1 MGRKNDEAAGDQEP
15 AGFFGQVALP
25 GGQGVKA
32 MDVSTLRPAE
42 SATLQSA
49 PDRRE
54 IVSGDE
60 GFLPRPEITSTS
72 ADATGS
78 TRRYAGLAPALL
90 QIAAALLWVPQAAAV
105 AYAIGRIADGGGFA
119 AAVGPA
125 AVLVL
130 LGLLRAG
137 LEAIGSRRAFSSAR
151 SELSRQRRQSVA
163 TLAARSPFDIA
174 RAPSGLAASVLAEQA
189 EAIVPYL
196 SRIHVARLKAVVV
209 PGVLLLSVLP
219 LSWIAAFVLLIAAP
233 LIPVFMALIG
243 MKAQSA
249 AERQLAE
256 TGSMNAFLLDRLR
269 GLATIRAL
277 GAVDMTARRLRAD
290 AESLRERTMAVLK
303 IAFLS
308 SAVLEFFAALGVAMT
323 AVYVGFHL
331 LGEIDFGAWGDR
343 LSLAQGL
350 FILLLA
356 PAFFDPLRELS
367 AVWHDR
373 AAGEAALKELAE
385 LDDKGVA
392 LPGGIGVAAAPDA
405 EPGTPD
411 IRISRLTFRHPG
423 CARPTLDD
431 FELEIAAGEH
441 VAILGASGTG
451 KSTLLALIAGLATPQ
466 AGRISVGGIRLNDT
480 TVSAARRRMAW
491 IGQHPHI
498 FSGTLASNVRL
509 GNSAIGAE
517 RIRRSLK
524 ATKLDT
530 VALSHA
536 GVPIGEGGAGLSGG
550 EALRL
555 ALARAAAK
563 PGTGLILADEPTA
576 HLDSQTAGEITDGLL
591 HLARGKTLVV
601 ATHDPILAG
610 RMHRIVRLHE
620 EAEEVSP

>member
-1 MGRKNDEAAGDQEP
+1 
-15 AGFFGQVALP
+15 
-25 GGQGVKA
+25 
-32 MDVSTLRPAE
+32 MDVSTLQPAE
-42 SATLQSA
+42 NATLQSA
-49 PDRRE
+49 PHRRE
-54 IVSGDE
+54 KLSGGE
-60 GFLPRPEITSTS
+60 GSLSKPEIPSTSTN
-72 ADATGS
+72 AAGS
-78 TRRYAGLAPALL
+78 THQHAGLGTALP
-90 QIAAALLWVPQAAAV
+90 QIVAALLWVPQAAAV
-105 AYAIGRIADGGGFA
+105 SYAIGRIADGGGFS

-125 AVLVL
+125 AVFVL

-137 LEAIGSRRAFSSAR
+137 LAAIGSRRAFRTAR

-163 TLAARSPFDIA
+163 ALAARSPIDIA

-196 SRIHVARLKAVVV
+196 SRFKAARLKAVVV

-219 LSWIAAFVLLIAAP
+219 LSWIAAFVLLMAAP
-233 LIPVFMALIG
+233 LIPMFMALIG

-277 GAVDMTARRLRAD
+277 GAVDVTARRLRDD

-308 SAVLEFFAALGVAMT
+308 SAVLELFAALGVAMT

-331 LGEIDFGAWGDR
+331 LGEIGFGAWGER

-373 AAGEAALKELAE
+373 ASGEAALTELAE
-385 LDDKGVA
+385 LNDKGVP
-392 LPGGIGVAAAPDA
+392 LPGGIGVATTPEAPEAEAGAPD
-405 EPGTPD
+405 
-411 IRISRLTFRHPG
+411 IQISRLIFRHPG
-423 CARPTLDD
+423 CARLVLGD
-431 FELEIAAGEH
+431 FDLEIAAGEH

-466 AGRISVGGIRLNDT
+466 AGRISIGGIRLNDT
-480 TVSAARRRMAW
+480 TVAALRQRIAW

-509 GNSAIGAE
+509 GNRAIGAE

-536 GVPIGEGGAGLSGG
+536 GVLIGEGGAGLSGG

-576 HLDSQTAGEITDGLL
+576 HLDRQTAAEITDGLL

-610 RMHRIVRLHE
+610 RMHRIVRLQE
-620 EAEEVSP
+620 EAEEVSS